1 MFEVIAFEVYLRPSK
16 AHGRRS
22 VDRDTDKL
30 SDHLSKEDEIVVL
43 EKRSRFLQKS
53 CNRQTLRQ
61 NVVMFHRR
69 GK

>member
-1 MFEVIAFEVYLRPSK
+1 MFEVIAFEVYLLRSK
-16 AHGRRS
+16 AYGRRS

-30 SDHLSKEDEIVVL
+30 SDHLAKEDKIVVL
-43 EKRSRFLQKS
+43 EKRSSFLQKS

-61 NVVMFHRR
+61 NVVMFQRR